1 MNRCCESPAVVWSS
15 AWTWR
20 CLTCNTT
27 GAQET
32 AVSGDPWGRAKRP
45 VFKTV
50 RVHAGEDYTRGY
62 VDGRA
67 AAAWEIVK
75 ASVL

>member
-1 MNRCCESPAVVWSS
+1 M
-15 AWTWR
+15 
-20 CLTCNTT
+20 
-27 GAQET
+27 
-32 AVSGDPWGRAKRP
+32 SGDPWGRAKRP